1 MNSPNKLESQLGKL
15 DLNTLTAIALLTSER
30 RKFTTASTGIST
42 VLALVA
48 GVASAAAGLFPR
60 ASTEVIAVT
69 AIVFGV
75 ITYFL
80 ALRERRKEEEVV
92 LEKLLKE
99 IEKSISNRE
108 DAAATEREIL
118 MIIRNISKG
127 DA

>member
-1 MNSPNKLESQLGKL
+1 MNSPNKLESQLSKL
-15 DLNTLTAIALLTSER
+15 DLKTLRAIALLTSER

-69 AIVFGV
+69 AIVFGA

-99 IEKSISNRE
+99 IEKGISNRE